1 MALSPLQLTYVEF
14 IMFGFVLGFMAG
26 QLFRLRSETSVKTHS
41 VSTALQPVTDVTDVP
56 PETGDPVIINVR
68 DFFDRQVRRAY
79 AATNAV
85 CYDSF
90 EFILE
95 EELRHCLIDAG
106 LIDLTADQEQV
117 WFHRITVPH
126 YIKAS
131 VDKFDLLTQLVEQR
145 FYELLTHP

>member
-1 MALSPLQLTYVEF
+1 MTKILLTLDPAEWVAL
-14 IMFGFVLGFMAG
+14 GFVLGFMVS
-26 QLFRLRSETSVKTHS
+26 QLLRFRSETSVKTHS
-41 VSTALQPVTDVTDVP
+41 VPTTFRPVTSVTDVP
-56 PETGDPVIINVR
+56 PGASDPVIINIR

-79 AATNAV
+79 ASTNAV

-106 LIDLTADQEQV
+106 LIDLTAEQEQV

-131 VDKFDLLTQLVEQR
+131 VDKFELLTQLVEQR
-145 FYELLTHP
+145 FYELLAYI